1 MKLRLAAVALYGF
14 LAAACVPMR
23 ASIEIGAPKAPD
35 TLQEDIQVLALC
47 ATGTLADQQA
57 CAEAQLIRTGVKP
70 EEAAKRVL
78 KALRSANSARAGRAK
93 EDGR

>member
-1 MKLRLAAVALYGF
+1 MTLRLLVVALSLLGAGCGSE
-14 LAAACVPMR
+14 LTLR
-23 ASIEIGAPKAPD
+23 IGGPPKAPD
-35 TLQEDIQVLALC
+35 TVEDDIQVLALC

-78 KALRSANSARAGRAK
+78 KALRSANSAKAGRAK
-93 EDGR
+93 EEGR